1 MEFSQI
7 IDVILNNFNF
17 GLIISIN
24 VLVYVIV
31 KLTDFITK
39 NHTPKWLK
47 IVTTIFSAI
56 LLGFVYWK
64 AGNITNDV
72 ILSSCISAPLIWDW
86 IIKPI
91 LNKLGVDYKEK
102 ENNEENS

>member
-1 MEFSQI
+1 MELNQI

-24 VLVYVIV
+24 VLVYTIV

-47 IVTTIFSAI
+47 IVITIFSAI

-64 AGNITNDV
+64 AGNISNDV

-91 LNKLGVDYKEK
+91 LNKVGIDYKEK
-102 ENNEENS
+102 ENKSI